1 MNIQS
6 KMSISRVSSFT
17 QGSVYATAN
26 PSAGKG
32 KDWHRNPDDYD
43 KGRPMSSNPFQTT
56 PLINTETERKT
67 IIYAGPYNEE
77 PGYMASIAFIPKP
90 LGVHDALRPKGLQN
104 DRVTKRLDPFITN
117 RKAVNK
123 SRFRRTSTMFK
134 RDLAQKEYHKFA
146 HAQAKAEIEAEDEL
160 RLQQVKAV
168 KMSEHVKDKD
178 NQDHEA
184 LGEKWV
190 EHVKIRLAGGAGF
203 SEYAGLAIPG
213 EGGAAGAP
221 PSKAPQPSQPRP
233 KVVIEDDED
242 DDDDDDDDDMNG
254 VNLPKEMKLPSF
266 DSSSGAQPFFQR
278 PGVNLASFIPKL
290 HRIINP
296 AQDED
301 AESDT
306 SDESESEGDESNLP
320 DLEDVAKRNPKRK
333 MQSFN
338 SKIKRQRQKAPI
350 QVIPANKKKKR
361 KPAEEPVEEPI
372 NVVPNAFMKTTKR
385 KMESFVSKPKR
396 KFKPADT
403 KRKVKRNMDSFK
415 SKIKRQKK

>member
-1 MNIQS
+1 
-6 KMSISRVSSFT
+6 
-17 QGSVYATAN
+17 
-26 PSAGKG
+26 
-32 KDWHRNPDDYD
+32 
-43 KGRPMSSNPFQTT
+43 
-56 PLINTETERKT
+56 
-67 IIYAGPYNEE
+67 
-77 PGYMASIAFIPKP
+77 
-90 LGVHDALRPKGLQN
+90 
-104 DRVTKRLDPFITN
+104 
-117 RKAVNK
+117 
-123 SRFRRTSTMFK
+123 
-134 RDLAQKEYHKFA
+134 
-146 HAQAKAEIEAEDEL
+146 
-160 RLQQVKAV
+160 
-168 KMSEHVKDKD
+168 MSEHVKDKD

-221 PSKAPQPSQPRP
+221 PSKAPQPSQPQP